1 MPFEKKKKYKTAQDY
16 KQKILYLNEDDPY
29 QYECLKMLDL
39 SKHKQAKFIGLLVHD
54 YVQRMHINVDTLD
67 EKTFKQLL
75 ALLEAQ
81 LSGGMNGAFPQM
93 GMMMQ
98 PFMMQ
103 QPMYQMPGNVVP
115 MTKAPEP
122 EPVKEESSDD
132 EFISK
137 DDMAD
142 MERAIQAFSF
152 G

>member
-1 MPFEKKKKYKTAQDY
+1 MPFEKKKKYKTAKDY

-54 YVQRMHINVDTLD
+54 YVQRMHINVDSLD
-67 EKTFKQLL
+67 EKSFKQLL

-81 LSGGMNGAFPQM
+81 LAGGMNGAFPQM

-103 QPMYQMPGNVVP
+103 HPVYQMPGNVVT
-115 MTKAPEP
+115 MTKATAPAPE
-122 EPVKEESSDD
+122 KEESDD
-132 EFISK
+132 DFINK
-137 DDMAD
+137 EDMAA
-142 MERAIQAFSF
+142 MEDALQAFTF